1 MDIVNITELVEQNPE
16 TSQLVSMVGEAFAEY
31 PALSDGLIKYIEH
44 MDDNGMIAE
53 DDAQDLINLLNTV
66 ADFSDG
72 ELEAADM
79 ITDDQNGDVEEAVD
93 AVERG
98 DYLFFPGVEDDEELG
113 KAYIDMIGSIKDAV
127 GDFLE
132 RYIDIQ
138 EVADDM
144 KRDPGNTADDELLDD
159 STWYAIAEEQVE
171 INPEAYED
179 FFDYEAFGRDFHFNN
194 GAFFGQ
200 FGAVITF

>member
-16 TSQLVSMVGEAFAEY
+16 TSQLVSMVEEAFAEY
-31 PALSDGLIKYIEH
+31 PALSDGLVKYIEH

-66 ADFSDG
+66 AEFSDG

-79 ITDDQNGDVEEAVD
+79 ITDDQNGDVEEAIG

-138 EVADDM
+138 ELADDM
-144 KRDPGNTADDELLDD
+144 KRDPGNTADDELMDD
-159 STWYAIAEEQVE
+159 STWYAIAEEMVE
-171 INPEAYED
+171 MNPEAYED
-179 FFDYEAFGRDFHFNN
+179 FFDYETFGRDFHINN